1 MVFPA
6 FLAKLEDMALIHQ
19 TSIMVTVSWMQTAA
33 AFKGVSELQFPP
45 VTAALYCLPLCV
57 ITTDRLTS
65 VQTVFSVVLL
75 IQVLKIPG
83 RPETTSFRFFLHP
96 SSLIPFLHAQGKHT
110 GLCDRSILYLHALTV
125 GGRGLRFST
134 YALLIKTSLLLFT
147 SPLL

>member
-19 TSIMVTVSWMQTAA
+19 TSIMVTVNWMQTAA

-57 ITTDRLTS
+57 VTTDRLTS

-83 RPETTSFRFFLHP
+83 RPETTSFRVFLHP

-110 GLCDRSILYLHALTV
+110 GLCD
-125 GGRGLRFST
+125 
-134 YALLIKTSLLLFT
+134 
-147 SPLL
+147 